1 MRHISPEELIALH
14 DANISRYGGL
24 PGMSDPGRA
33 EAIIGR
39 VQARVAYEEIT
50 DLFEVS
56 ATYLVATARGHIF
69 NDANKRTALNSALLF
84 LRRNGVQVFD
94 SPELADLTVG
104 NKLSREA
111 LKMLLDG
118 VSRREVKQYLVGKQV
133 GVRTAIAVLCR
144 QEMVVLKQR
153 MPGSR

>member
-14 DANISRYGGL
+14 DANINRYGGL

-56 ATYLVATARGHIF
+56 ATYRW
-69 NDANKRTALNSALLF
+69 LL
-84 LRRNGVQVFD
+84 
-94 SPELADLTVG
+94 
-104 NKLSREA
+104 REGIYS
-111 LKMLLDG
+111 M
-118 VSRREVKQYLVGKQV
+118 
-133 GVRTAIAVLCR
+133 
-144 QEMVVLKQR
+144 
-153 MPGSR
+153 MPISVPR

>member
-14 DANISRYGGL
+14 DANINRYGGL
-24 PGMSDPGRA
+24 P
-33 EAIIGR
+33 AIIGR

-50 DLFEVS
+50 ALFEVS

-104 NKLSREA
+104 AATGEIS
-111 LKMLLDG
+111 
-118 VSRREVKQYLVGKQV
+118 VSSVADTLRRLY
-133 GVRTAIAVLCR
+133 
-144 QEMVVLKQR
+144 
-153 MPGSR
+153 GSAE

>member
-1 MRHISPEELIALH
+1 ALH
-14 DANISRYGGL
+14 DANINRYGGL

-104 NKLSREA
+104 TATGEIS
-111 LKMLLDG
+111 
-118 VSRREVKQYLVGKQV
+118 VSTVAATLRRLY
-133 GVRTAIAVLCR
+133 
-144 QEMVVLKQR
+144 
-153 MPGSR
+153 GSAE

>member
-1 MRHISPEELIALH
+1 MRHISPEELTAIH

-24 PGMSDPGRA
+24 PGMSDSGRA

-56 ATYLVATARGHIF
+56 ATYLVVTARGHIF

-84 LRRNGVQVFD
+84 LRRNGVQVYD
-94 SPELADLTVG
+94 SPELAELTVG
-104 NKLSREA
+104 AATGE
-111 LKMLLDG
+111 
-118 VSRREVKQYLVGKQV
+118 VSVSTVVATLRRLYG
-133 GVRTAIAVLCR
+133 TA
-144 QEMVVLKQR
+144 
-153 MPGSR
+153 

>member
-14 DANISRYGGL
+14 DANINRYGGL

-84 LRRNGVQVFD
+84 LRR
-94 SPELADLTVG
+94 
-104 NKLSREA
+104 
-111 LKMLLDG
+111 
-118 VSRREVKQYLVGKQV
+118 
-133 GVRTAIAVLCR
+133 
-144 QEMVVLKQR
+144 
-153 MPGSR
+153 

>member
-1 MRHISPEELIALH
+1 
-14 DANISRYGGL
+14 
-24 PGMSDPGRA
+24 MSDPGRA

-94 SPELADLTVG
+94 SPEISVSSVADTL
-104 NKLSREA
+104 
-111 LKMLLDG
+111 
-118 VSRREVKQYLVGKQV
+118 RRLY
-133 GVRTAIAVLCR
+133 
-144 QEMVVLKQR
+144 
-153 MPGSR
+153 GSAE

>member
-50 DLFEVS
+50 DLS
-56 ATYLVATARGHIF
+56 
-69 NDANKRTALNSALLF
+69 K
-84 LRRNGVQVFD
+84 
-94 SPELADLTVG
+94 SPPPTWWLQ
-104 NKLSREA
+104 REGIYS
-111 LKMLLDG
+111 M
-118 VSRREVKQYLVGKQV
+118 
-133 GVRTAIAVLCR
+133 
-144 QEMVVLKQR
+144 
-153 MPGSR
+153 MPISVPR

>member
-50 DLFEVS
+50 DLFEV
-56 ATYLVATARGHIF
+56 
-69 NDANKRTALNSALLF
+69 
-84 LRRNGVQVFD
+84 
-94 SPELADLTVG
+94 
-104 NKLSREA
+104 
-111 LKMLLDG
+111 
-118 VSRREVKQYLVGKQV
+118 
-133 GVRTAIAVLCR
+133 
-144 QEMVVLKQR
+144 
-153 MPGSR
+153 

>member
-1 MRHISPEELIALH
+1 
-14 DANISRYGGL
+14 L

-94 SPELADLTVG
+94 SPEISVSSVADTL
-104 NKLSREA
+104 
-111 LKMLLDG
+111 
-118 VSRREVKQYLVGKQV
+118 RRLY
-133 GVRTAIAVLCR
+133 
-144 QEMVVLKQR
+144 
-153 MPGSR
+153 GSAE